1 MATKKKVM
9 VDDNVKVVKPVYQP
23 KLREEREDDDRVLPR
38 YIVED
43 EEEEGDIVDTEYVES
58 PEEMK
63 KRILDIFN
71 EMFAK
76 SEKKA
81 KEKVKMPNNVYLRD
95 AEEDDESVLD
105 RIVVEHTDEKEEEKT
120 TIIGS
125 KKANELLEQHRGC
138 RYGGSNVIWTNNNY
152 DPSKTSWESE
162 ELTRGLYTKEFFK
175 SLNSKVHQKRDDLEF
190 VLHGSW
196 MYHSGRTIQR
206 TRVIRDLNE
215 LSIDF
220 SFEYVVY
227 VSMYTPFVLHIEVE
241 DTRSSVP
248 FIGKF
253 LLFEKNLNYMT
264 PSLTYAA
271 NYVARRSFPNT
282 YEYLKQ
288 ENDRKNDRFEDN
300 GFSFINSPYKE
311 VLIWEL
317 DENKLGSRARFVL
330 KMVDNMF
337 EEELKRY
344 KKNNWILE
352 YEDSLQMRDEFLHTV
367 LSAMFNYQIDDDMFN
382 KIIEHTLEEAIMN
395 IYFTGEFDATI
406 VKKYDNTPL
415 QKGWYGFYY

>member
-9 VDDNVKVVKPVYQP
+9 VDDSVKVIKPVHRP
-23 KLREEREDDDRVLPR
+23 MLREEREDDDRVLPR
-38 YIVED
+38 YTVEV

-71 EMFAK
+71 EMFTK

-95 AEEDDESVLD
+95 AEED

-138 RYGGSNVIWTNNNY
+138 IYGGSNVIWTNNNY

-175 SLNSKVHQKRDDLEF
+175 LLNSKVHQKRDDLEF

-220 SFEYVVY
+220 SSKHVVY

-241 DTRSSVP
+241 DTRSSDP
-248 FIGKF
+248 IIGKF

-288 ENDRKNDRFEDN
+288 ENDRKNDRLEGND
-300 GFSFINSPYKE
+300 FSFINSPYKE

-317 DENKLGSRARFVL
+317 DENNLGPRARFVL

-344 KKNNWILE
+344 KKNDWILE

-395 IYFTGEFDATI
+395 MYFTGEFDATI

>member
-9 VDDNVKVVKPVYQP
+9 FDDSVKVVKPVHQP
-23 KLREEREDDDRVLPR
+23 KLREEREDADRVLPR
-38 YIVED
+38 YTVED
-43 EEEEGDIVDTEYVES
+43 EEEEGDIMDTEYV
-58 PEEMK
+58 
-63 KRILDIFN
+63 
-71 EMFAK
+71 K
-76 SEKKA
+76 S
-81 KEKVKMPNNVYLRD
+81 L
-95 AEEDDESVLD
+95 
-105 RIVVEHTDEKEEEKT
+105 EEKT

-125 KKANELLEQHRGC
+125 KKANELLEQHDIGC

-162 ELTRGLYTKEFFK
+162 DLTRGLYTKEFFK
-175 SLNSKVHQKRDDLEF
+175 LLNSKVHQKRDDLEF

-215 LSIDF
+215 LYIDNELSIDF
-220 SFEYVVY
+220 SSECVVY

-241 DTRSSVP
+241 DTRSSDL

-288 ENDRKNDRFEDN
+288 ENDRKNDRFALEDN

-344 KKNNWILE
+344 KKNDWILE
-352 YEDSLQMRDEFLHTV
+352 YDDSLQMRDEFLHTV

-415 QKGWYGFYY
+415 QKGWCCSYY